1 MSLLRSTPDGPTVRV
16 RGREQPYLERRRIG
30 RRDYYLLERIGGP
43 FRERF
48 RAYDPRSGPGGS
60 DFLIQRWP
68 AGPRTDQQL
77 RLWRRLKDDSLP
89 RVVEWQRDN
98 NQLDVVLTWI
108 EGLPLA
114 EYLQH
119 IQCGRRPA
127 IDPGQAL
134 RLIHG
139 LANAVCKLHHHQQVA
154 HGDIQPANVIIT
166 SHASRLTL
174 IDFGSGWTTQA
185 TVDRH
190 EGDGHHPSYAAPELQ
205 THSTPVGFF
214 ADQFSVSVLCYELLT
229 GKIPYGGLGGKAGR
243 PEFIERAER
252 SLQKPSEVS
261 EACAALPKSLRCRL
275 DEVVVRGLALDPAKR
290 YPNRHVWL
298 DELFEAHARFRL
310 KPELP
315 PVERALT
322 RVIGWFLKSRQSD

>member
-1 MSLLRSTPDGPTVRV
+1 MSSLRPSPDGPTLRI

-43 FRERF
+43 LRERF
-48 RAYDPRSGPGGS
+48 RAYDPRSGPGGNY
-60 DFLIQRWP
+60 FLVQRWP
-68 AGPRTDQQL
+68 ASARTEQQL
-77 RLWRRLKDDSLP
+77 RLWYRIKDDSSP
-89 RVVEWQRDN
+89 RVVEWQRGKD
-98 NQLDVVLTWI
+98 QIDVVLTWI

-119 IQCGRRPA
+119 VRSGRRPA
-127 IDPGQAL
+127 IDPGHTV

-166 SHASRLTL
+166 SHPSRLTL

-185 TVDRH
+185 AAFRE
-190 EGDGHHPSYAAPELQ
+190 EGDGHHPCYAAPELQ
-205 THSTPVGFF
+205 TQQTPVGFF
-214 ADQFSVSVLCYELLT
+214 VDQFSVSVLCYELLT

-243 PEFIERAER
+243 PEFIERAKH
-252 SLQKPSEVS
+252 SLQRPSEVS
-261 EACAALPKSLRCRL
+261 PACAALPRSLQDRV
-275 DEVVVRGLALDPAKR
+275 DGIVVQGLALDPSKR
-290 YPNRHVWL
+290 YANRHIWL
-298 DELFEAHARFRL
+298 DELFEVHARFRL

-322 RVIGWFLKSRQSD
+322 RVIGWFLKPPQS

>member
-1 MSLLRSTPDGPTVRV
+1 MSSLHSSSDGPTLRI
-16 RGREQPYLERRRIG
+16 RGREQPYLGHRRIG

-60 DFLIQRWP
+60 YFLVQRWP
-68 AGPRTDQQL
+68 AGPRTEQQL
-77 RLWRRLKDDSLP
+77 RLWQRLKDDSLP
-89 RVVEWQRDN
+89 RVVEWQRDHE
-98 NQLDVVLTWI
+98 QVDVVLTWI
-108 EGLPLA
+108 EGLPLS

-119 IQCGRRPA
+119 VQKGRRPA
-127 IDPGQAL
+127 IDPAQAL

-185 TVDRH
+185 TAFRDD
-190 EGDGHHPSYAAPELQ
+190 GDGHHPCYAAPELQ
-205 THSTPVGFF
+205 TQTTPVGFF
-214 ADQFSVSVLCYELLT
+214 VDQFSVSVILYELLT
-229 GKIPYGGLGGKAGR
+229 GKLPYGGLGGKAGR

-252 SLQKPSEVS
+252 SLQRPSQVS
-261 EACAALPKSLRCRL
+261 QACAALPRSLRNRL
-275 DEVVVRGLALDPAKR
+275 DELVVKGLALDPAKR
-290 YPNRHVWL
+290 YADRHFWL
-298 DELFEAHARFRL
+298 DALFETYARFRL

-322 RVIGWFLKSRQSD
+322 RVIAWFLKPRTPR